1 MFECECV
8 FACTIRFYVL
18 QCEGEWTNTY
28 PGITIILKRRRERE
42 ERRERERGKNC
53 VGKCGKKEDMVRIDG
68 SDKLYLTY
76 INIKEPYPI
85 WLLISR
91 IILEK
96 NKILMACILSTY
108 M

>member
-1 MFECECV
+1 
-8 FACTIRFYVL
+8 
-18 QCEGEWTNTY
+18 
-28 PGITIILKRRRERE
+28 
-42 ERRERERGKNC
+42 
-53 VGKCGKKEDMVRIDG
+53 MVRIDG